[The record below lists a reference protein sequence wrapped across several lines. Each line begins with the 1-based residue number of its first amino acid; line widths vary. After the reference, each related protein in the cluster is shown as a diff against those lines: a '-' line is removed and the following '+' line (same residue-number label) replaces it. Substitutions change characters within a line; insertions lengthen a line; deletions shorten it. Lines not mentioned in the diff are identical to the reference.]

1 MSNLINSANWNQ
13 VKTKIKRKYNRL
25 TDEELT
31 FVPGQE
37 DDFINRLMKAINKDR
52 NYVEFML
59 SKMQSN
65 KENNRL

>member
-1 MSNLINSANWNQ
+1 MSNVVTTANWEKI
-13 VKTKIKRKYNRL
+13 KTKIKRKYNRL

-37 DDFINRLMKAINKDR
+37 EDLVNRLMKLINKDR
-52 NYVEFML
+52 SYVEFML

-65 KENNRL
+65 EQNNRL

>member
-1 MSNLINSANWNQ
+1 MSNVVSTANWDKI
-13 VKTKIKRKYNRL
+13 KTKIKRKYNRL
-25 TDEELT
+25 TDEELV

-37 DDFINRLMKAINKDR
+37 EDLINRLMKLINKDR

-65 KENNRL
+65 EANNRL

>member
-1 MSNLINSANWNQ
+1 MSSLINSTNWD
-13 VKTKIKRKYNRL
+13 KIRIKIKRKYNRL
-25 TDEELT
+25 TDEELVL
-31 FVPGQE
+31 VPGQE

-65 KENNRL
+65 TENNRL